1 MLIKKQ
7 TYYVS
12 DQLTA
17 KTPTLH
23 GFSRRSA
30 GDMRRKEIHSAFLT
44 TLGISGSLYMVRQV
58 HGNRIVE
65 PIPGESKQSEADGIL
80 LLSSSDNRDTA
91 IGILVADCV
100 PIILA
105 DTDGVCIA
113 AVHAGWKGTLLGIVS
128 RAVSRMKD
136 AGAKP
141 EHIIA
146 GIGPR
151 IGPCCYN
158 VPEDRAQIIRGEFGE
173 DPRFCYSMNTSWYV
187 DIGYLNMMQLE
198 KSGVSRD
205 RIDAAPMCTSCQV
218 SELYSYRKDSK
229 DSFGEQAGIIAFRS
243 RV

>member
-30 GDMRRKEIHSAFLT
+30 GDMRRKEKNSAFLA
-44 TLGISGSLYMVRQV
+44 TLGISGPLYMVRQV

-65 PIPGESKQSEADGIL
+65 PALGEPKQSEADGII
-80 LLSSSDNRDTA
+80 LLSESDTKHTA
-91 IGILVADCV
+91 IGVLVADCV
-100 PIILA
+100 PIVLA

-128 RAVSRMKD
+128 QAVLRMKN
-136 AGAKP
+136 AGANP

-146 GIGPR
+146 SIGPR

-158 VPEDRAQIIRGEFGE
+158 VPQDRAEIIRNAFGE
-173 DPRFCYSMNTSWYV
+173 DPRFCYSMNESWYV

-198 KSGVSRD
+198 KSGVTRD

-218 SELYSYRKDSK
+218 AELYSYRKDTK
-229 DSFGEQAGIIAFRS
+229 ESFGEQAGIIAFRT
-243 RV
+243 